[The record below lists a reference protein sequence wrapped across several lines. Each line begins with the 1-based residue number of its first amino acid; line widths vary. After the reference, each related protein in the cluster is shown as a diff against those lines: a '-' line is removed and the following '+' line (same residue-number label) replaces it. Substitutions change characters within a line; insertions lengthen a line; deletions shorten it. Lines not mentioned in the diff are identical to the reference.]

1 MPGPAVRRVVTGH
14 DAAGKSVIAID
25 EVTSGERFTVVWT
38 TDKSP
43 ADNLDPADGG
53 ARPVNL
59 VQPGGSVLR
68 IGELPPGA
76 HSAMHRT
83 HSVDYGIVLEGEID
97 MEVDDGATVHLKQGD
112 VVVQRGTIHAW
123 INRGDRPCKMAW
135 ILIDADPIVI
145 DGTELTDGF
154 VP

>member
-14 DAAGKSVIAID
+14 SAEGKSVVAID

-38 TDKSP
+38 TDSSP
-43 ADNLDPADGG
+43 ANNMDPRDGA
-53 ARPVNL
+53 AREVGL
-59 VQPGGSVLR
+59 VQPNGSVFR

-97 MEVDDGATVHLKQGD
+97 MEVDDGETVHLKAGD

-123 INRGDRPCKMAW
+123 INRSEKPCRMAW
-135 ILIDADPIVI
+135 ILVHAGPVVVNGQALDS
-145 DGTELTDGF
+145 GL

>member
-14 DAAGKSVIAID
+14 DAGGKSVIAID
-25 EVTSGERFTVVWT
+25 EVKQGERFTVVWT

-53 ARPVNL
+53 ARQVAL

-112 VVVQRGTIHAW
+112 VVVQRGTVHAW
-123 INRGDRPCKMAW
+123 INRSEAPCKMAW
-135 ILIDADPIVI
+135 ILIHAEPVVI
-145 DGTELTDGF
+145 DGKPADSGL

>member
-1 MPGPAVRRVVTGH
+1 MPGTEVRRVVTGH
-14 DAAGKSVIAID
+14 NEQGKSIIAID
-25 EVTSGERFTVVWT
+25 EVAAGERFTVVWT
-38 TDKSP
+38 TGKSP

-53 ARPVNL
+53 ARQVGL

-68 IGELPPGA
+68 IGVLPPGA

-83 HSVDYGIVLEGEID
+83 HSVDYGIVLEGEVD

-123 INRGDRPCKMAW
+123 INRSDKPCKMAW
-135 ILIDADPIVI
+135 ILIHAEPVVI
-145 DGTELTDGF
+145 GGKELTDGYT
-154 VP
+154 P

>member
-1 MPGPAVRRVVTGH
+1 MPGPGVRRVVTGH
-14 DAAGKSVIAID
+14 NAAGRSVIAID
-25 EVTSGERFTVVWT
+25 EVMSGERFTVVWT

-53 ARPVNL
+53 ARKVGL

-68 IGELPPGA
+68 IGEMEPDR

-97 MEVDDGATVHLKQGD
+97 MEVDDGATVHLQQGD

-123 INRGDRPCKMAW
+123 INRSDKPCKMAW
-135 ILIDADPIVI
+135 ILIHAEPIVI
-145 DGTELTDGF
+145 SGRELTDGF

>member
-14 DAAGKSVIAID
+14 DSKGKSVIAID
-25 EVTSGERFTVVWT
+25 EVRSGERFTVVWT

-43 ADNLDPADGG
+43 ADNLDLEDGG
-53 ARPVNL
+53 ARQVGL

-83 HSVDYGIVLEGEID
+83 HSVDYGIVLDGEID
-97 MEVDDGATVHLKQGD
+97 MEVDDGETVHLKQGD

-123 INRGDRPCKMAW
+123 INRSDKPCKMAW
-135 ILIDADPIVI
+135 ILIHAEPIVI
-145 DGTELTDGF
+145 GGNELTDGF

>member
-1 MPGPAVRRVVTGH
+1 MPPTVRRVVTGH
-14 DAAGKSVIAID
+14 NAEGKSIIAID

-38 TDKSP
+38 TDTSP
-43 ADNLDPADGG
+43 ANNLDPDDGG
-53 ARPVNL
+53 ARKVGL

-76 HSAMHRT
+76 HSPMHRT

-97 MEVDDGATVHLKQGD
+97 MEVDDGETVHLKQGD

-123 INRGDRPCKMAW
+123 INRSDAPCKMAW
-135 ILIDADPIVI
+135 ILIHADPIVI
-145 DGTELTDGF
+145 DRKELTEGW

>member
-1 MPGPAVRRVVTGH
+1 MPGPRVRRVITGH
-14 DAAGKSVIAID
+14 NDQGKSVIAID
-25 EVTSGERFTVVWT
+25 EVTAGERFTVVWT

-43 ADNLDPADGG
+43 ADNLDPEDGG
-53 ARPVNL
+53 ARQVSL

-97 MEVDDGATVHLKQGD
+97 MEVDDGETVHLKQGD

-123 INRGDRPCKMAW
+123 INRSDAPCKMAW
-135 ILIDADPIVI
+135 ILIEAEPIVI
-145 DGTELTDGF
+145 DGKELTDGF

>member
-1 MPGPAVRRVVTGH
+1 VPGPAVRRVVTGH
-14 DAAGKSVIAID
+14 DATGKSIIAID
-25 EVTSGERFTVVWT
+25 EVAQGERFTVIWT
-38 TDKSP
+38 TDRSP

-53 ARPVNL
+53 ARQVGL

-68 IGELPPGA
+68 IGELAPGA
-76 HSAMHRT
+76 HPAVHRT
-83 HSVDYGIVLEGEID
+83 HSVDYGIVLEGDID
-97 MEVDDGATVHLKQGD
+97 MEVDDGATVHLRQGD

-135 ILIDADPIVI
+135 ILIHAEPIVI
-145 DGTELTDGF
+145 DGKTLDDGY